1 MAAPAARRRSKA
13 RSPVA
18 RVSRWAKASVGNL
31 AEMLRFG
38 RFESSTGAP
47 YEVVYQDKFFR
58 LRRYTRP
65 EARES
70 AIGPLVLVPPLM
82 VTSEVYDV
90 APESSAVSTMALRGV
105 DTWVVDFGA
114 PEREEGGMLRTLD
127 DHVSAVSRAIDEVRA
142 RTGRDVHLAGYSQGG
157 MFCYQAAAL
166 RRSEGVA
173 SLITFGSPI
182 DIHRN
187 VPNVKSDAVALLVQ
201 TLDPVL
207 YGTLRRIEGLPAKL
221 TSTGF
226 KLLTP
231 HKEVEQLVHFVRNL
245 HDRRALVTRE
255 RKRRFLA
262 GEGFVAWPGPALQ
275 KFVDEFVVHNRMLSG
290 GFVIDGRTVSVSDIR
305 CPVLAFVGLRDD
317 MARPPAVRAIARAA
331 PDAEVHVVEIEAGHF
346 GLVVGTRA
354 MQETWPTVFAW
365 LEWREGRAHK
375 PRRLEAPPEPSV
387 ELPPMDEGPDEL
399 EVDFELDYEATLRG
413 LAGAVADAWRRMG
426 DVLTDAADTARAV
439 RTQVPLLRELE
450 AIRPDTRVS
459 ASLWLRDRAREL
471 PDETF
476 FLWRGRAFSYRE
488 ADQRVDRVVR
498 GLCDRGLG
506 PGARVGVLMDGRPSM
521 LSVCTALSRLGAVA
535 VVLPPS
541 LDDHELCEVLREVG
555 CGGEAGAGEAGTSG
569 GASPVG
575 ALVTDPEHAERARA
589 LGCPRVLVLG
599 GGASRVLP
607 EGVEDLEAVDPERVV
622 LPEGLVLDDG
632 RARDLALAFVTHASQ
647 ARSPRRPTIHWITNH
662 RWAVSALGA
671 AAACSLRRDDTVY
684 ACLPLH
690 HPTGLLVSVG
700 AAIVGGSRLALAE
713 RFEAD
718 TFLAEVRRYGA
729 TVAFYAGEMARPLLL
744 APPRPTDRDVPL
756 RLLAGSGMRA
766 DLARELSERFGL
778 SVLEFWASTSEN
790 VVLANTSGQKHGS
803 VGRPM
808 PGSAELAL
816 ARWDFAR
823 GELARDERGRL
834 VFVDVDAPGVALVRL
849 EPGDTRERPSSRVV
863 TAAFPG
869 FPEARYVVLGDLLR
883 RDLDGDYWLVDSV
896 RTVLPTASP
905 DGQGFASPRR
915 VEDALYRARE
925 VAFAAVLT
933 RTREGG
939 PASLVAVVE
948 PARSRELEPER
959 IAAAL
964 ESLPPEE
971 RPREVLVVS
980 RMPLTAGFRPD
991 MARLVELYEQ
1001 GALRPLSSEA
1011 SS

>member
-1 MAAPAARRRSKA
+1 MAAPATRRRSKA

-18 RVSRWAKASVGNL
+18 RVTRWAKASVGNL

-47 YEVVYQDKFFR
+47 YEVVYQDKVFR

-65 EARES
+65 EARDA

-114 PEREEGGMLRTLD
+114 PEREEGGMARTLD

-166 RRSEGVA
+166 RRSDGVA

-201 TLDPVL
+201 TLDPL
-207 YGTLRRIEGLPAKL
+207 LFGTLQRIEGLPAKL

-365 LEWREGRAHK
+365 LEWREGRANK

-399 EVDFELDYEATLRG
+399 DVDFELDYEAALRG
-413 LAGAVADAWRRMG
+413 LAGVAAEAWRRMG
-426 DVLTDAADTARAV
+426 DALTDAADTARAV

-498 GLCDRGLG
+498 GLVDRGLG
-506 PGARVGVLMDGRPSM
+506 PGARVGVFMEGRPSM

-541 LDDHELCEVLREVG
+541 LDDAELCDALREVG
-555 CGGEAGAGEAGTSG
+555 CGGDARAGDG
-569 GASPVG
+569 PVG
-575 ALVTDPEHAERARA
+575 VLVTDPEHAERARA

-622 LPEGLVLDDG
+622 LPEGLALDDG

-647 ARSPRRPTIHWITNH
+647 ARTERRAAVHWITNH

-700 AAIVGGSRLALAE
+700 AAIVGGARLALAE

-718 TFLAEVRRYGA
+718 TFFAEVRRYGA
-729 TVAFYAGEMARPLLL
+729 TVAFYAGEMVRPLLL
-744 APPRPTDRDVPL
+744 TPPRPTDRDVPL
-756 RLLAGSGMRA
+756 RLFAGSGMRA
-766 DLARELSERFGL
+766 DLAREVSTRFGL

-816 ARWDFAR
+816 ARWDFER

-834 VFVDVDAPGVALVRL
+834 VFVDVDAPGVGLVRL
-849 EPGDTRERPSSRVV
+849 DPGDARERPASRVV

-869 FPEARYVVLGDLLR
+869 FPEARYVILGDILR
-883 RDLDGDYWLVDSV
+883 RDLDGDHWLVDSV
-896 RTVLPTASP
+896 RNVLPVGPS
-905 DGQGFASPRR
+905 GFASPRS

-933 RTREGG
+933 HRPVGA
-939 PASLVAVVE
+939 PARLVAVVE
-948 PARSRELEPER
+948 PARGRELEPER

-971 RPREVLVVS
+971 RPSEVLQVA
-980 RMPLTAGFRPD
+980 RMPLTTGFRPD
-991 MARLVELYEQ
+991 MARLVELYERGELTALPS
-1001 GALRPLSSEA
+1001 GA
-1011 SS
+1011 